1 MPKNQKRNAPF
12 ALNTPKHT
20 LFYYLALVFILICM
34 FFSND
39 YGMLDVQKTA
49 IVLAVGVDREDDTFI
64 LTSQIA
70 VPESSKQGKATQT
83 VELVSRG
90 KTVADAFRQINAK
103 TGWYPKLVFCKLIV
117 LGEKTLEK
125 NAMDA
130 LDFFSLDEYMSDNC
144 LVACC
149 DGLAKDILNTQALID
164 SAGSIAISKVLSTH
178 AERVGTA
185 LPASLRQFCIGYFG
199 KSKSGFLP
207 IVQTQP
213 QQEQV
218 GGSGSSSGSG
228 SSGSSGNQSGGGG
241 QSSSGGDSSSSGGGS
256 GGDSSSSGGGSG
268 GDSGSSGGGSG
279 GDSGGSAGS
288 GGAEKQEKPVFSASR
303 TALIVEG
310 KRVGELSEEETFA
323 VCAVKR
329 ELKLAGFSVQ
339 NEDGVCTL
347 SIKNNAPSSKLQ
359 LGADGRA
366 TMQISLTLT
375 AGLLDYST
383 ARDLNDLTDAGDVPA
398 TVFPLA
404 AKKLKAQISSAYEK
418 CRSCGCD
425 VFELNSLLFK
435 KHPKRF
441 EALQKNALQE
451 SVLEVNVH
459 FENVR

>member
-1 MPKNQKRNAPF
+1 MPKNQKHNAPF

-90 KTVADAFRQINAK
+90 KTIADAFRQINAK

-218 GGSGSSSGSG
+218 GGSGSSG
-228 SSGSSGNQSGGGG
+228 SSSNQSGGDSSSGSGQSG
-241 QSSSGGDSSSSGGGS
+241 QSSSGGSGGG
-256 GGDSSSSGGGSG
+256 
-268 GDSGSSGGGSG
+268 
-279 GDSGGSAGS
+279 SGGSAGS

>member
-90 KTVADAFRQINAK
+90 KTIADAFRQINAK

-228 SSGSSGNQSGGGG
+228 GSGGSGNQSGGDSSSGSGQGG
-241 QSSSGGDSSSSGGGS
+241 QSSSGGSGGGS
-256 GGDSSSSGGGSG
+256 GG
-268 GDSGSSGGGSG
+268 
-279 GDSGGSAGS
+279 SGGSAGS

>member
-20 LFYYLALVFILICM
+20 LFYDLALVFILICM

-90 KTVADAFRQINAK
+90 KTIADAFRQINAK

-218 GGSGSSSGSG
+218 GGSGGSSGSG
-228 SSGSSGNQSGGGG
+228 SSGSSGNQSGG
-241 QSSSGGDSSSSGGGS
+241 DSSSSGG
-256 GGDSSSSGGGSG
+256 SGGGSG
-268 GDSGSSGGGSG
+268 GSGSSAGSG
-279 GDSGGSAGS
+279 GGSAGS

>member
-1 MPKNQKRNAPF
+1 MPKNQKHNAPF

-49 IVLAVGVDREDDTFI
+49 IVLAVGVDREEDTFI

-218 GGSGSSSGSG
+218 GGSGGSG
-228 SSGSSGNQSGGGG
+228 GSGSSGNQSGGDSSSGSGQSSSGG
-241 QSSSGGDSSSSGGGS
+241 QSGGGAQSSSGGDSSSSGGGS
-256 GGDSSSSGGGSG
+256 GGSG
-268 GDSGSSGGGSG
+268 
-279 GDSGGSAGS
+279 GGSAGS

>member
-90 KTVADAFRQINAK
+90 KTIADAFRQINAK

-228 SSGSSGNQSGGGG
+228 SSGNQSGGGG
-241 QSSSGGDSSSSGGGS
+241 QSSSGGDSSSSGG
-256 GGDSSSSGGGSG
+256 DSGGSG
-268 GDSGSSGGGSG
+268 GS
-279 GDSGGSAGS
+279 SAGS

-329 ELKLAGFSVQ
+329 ELKLAG
-339 NEDGVCTL
+339 TL

>member
-207 IVQTQP
+207 IIQTQP

-228 SSGSSGNQSGGGG
+228 SSGNQSGGDSSSGSGQSG
-241 QSSSGGDSSSSGGGS
+241 QSSSGGSGGG
-256 GGDSSSSGGGSG
+256 
-268 GDSGSSGGGSG
+268 
-279 GDSGGSAGS
+279 SGGSAGS

>member
-228 SSGSSGNQSGGGG
+228 SSGNQSGGDSSSGSGQGG
-241 QSSSGGDSSSSGGGS
+241 QSSSGGDSSSSS
-256 GGDSSSSGGGSG
+256 GGSGGGSG
-268 GDSGSSGGGSG
+268 
-279 GDSGGSAGS
+279 GGSAGS

-404 AKKLKAQISSAYEK
+404 AKKLKAQIASAYEK

>member
-90 KTVADAFRQINAK
+90 KTIADAFRQINAK

-218 GGSGSSSGSG
+218 GGSGGSG
-228 SSGSSGNQSGGGG
+228 GSGSSGNQSGGD
-241 QSSSGGDSSSSGGGS
+241 SSSSSGGS
-256 GGDSSSSGGGSG
+256 GG
-268 GDSGSSGGGSG
+268 
-279 GDSGGSAGS
+279 SGGSAGS

>member
-218 GGSGSSSGSG
+218 GGSGSSG
-228 SSGSSGNQSGGGG
+228 SSGSSGNQSGGDSSSGSGQGG

-256 GGDSSSSGGGSG
+256 GGGSGGSG
-268 GDSGSSGGGSG
+268 S
-279 GDSGGSAGS
+279 SAGS

>member
-90 KTVADAFRQINAK
+90 KTIADAFRQINAK

-218 GGSGSSSGSG
+218 GGSGGSSGSG
-228 SSGSSGNQSGGGG
+228 SSGSSGNQSGG
-241 QSSSGGDSSSSGGGS
+241 DSSSSGG
-256 GGDSSSSGGGSG
+256 SGGGSG
-268 GDSGSSGGGSG
+268 GSGSSAGSG
-279 GDSGGSAGS
+279 GGSAGS

>member
-49 IVLAVGVDREDDTFI
+49 IVLAVGVDREEDTFI

-90 KTVADAFRQINAK
+90 KTIADAFRQINAK

-213 QQEQV
+213 QQEQI
-218 GGSGSSSGSG
+218 GGSGG
-228 SSGSSGNQSGGGG
+228 SGNQSGGGGQGGQGG

-256 GGDSSSSGGGSG
+256 GGGSGGSG
-268 GDSGSSGGGSG
+268 S
-279 GDSGGSAGS
+279 SAGS

>member
-218 GGSGSSSGSG
+218 GGSGSSG
-228 SSGSSGNQSGGGG
+228 SSGSSGNQSGGDSSSGSGQGG

-256 GGDSSSSGGGSG
+256 GGGSGSSSGS
-268 GDSGSSGGGSG
+268 
-279 GDSGGSAGS
+279 SAGS

>member
-228 SSGSSGNQSGGGG
+228 SSGNQSGGDSSSGSGQSG
-241 QSSSGGDSSSSGGGS
+241 QSSSGGSGGG
-256 GGDSSSSGGGSG
+256 
-268 GDSGSSGGGSG
+268 
-279 GDSGGSAGS
+279 SGGSAGS

>member
-1 MPKNQKRNAPF
+1 MPKTQKPRKAF
-12 ALNTPKHT
+12 ALNTPKNT

-49 IVLAVGVDREDDTFI
+49 IVLAVGVDREDETFI

-117 LGEKTLEK
+117 LGEKTLEQ

-185 LPASLRQFCIGYFG
+185 LPASLRQFTIGYFG
-199 KSKSGFLP
+199 KSKSCFLP
-207 IVQTQP
+207 IVKTQP
-213 QQEQV
+213 QQEKV
-218 GGSGSSSGSG
+218 GGSGASGG
-228 SSGSSGNQSGGGG
+228 SSG
-241 QSSSGGDSSSSGGGS
+241 GGDSSSSSGSEQSSSGGS
-256 GGDSSSSGGGSG
+256 GGSGQGG
-268 GDSGSSGGGSG
+268 SGSSGGGG
-279 GDSGGSAGS
+279 SGGSGS
-288 GGAEKQEKPVFSASR
+288 SKSSEQEKPVFSASR

-310 KRVGELSEEETFA
+310 KRVGELTEEETFA

-329 ELKLAGFSVQ
+329 ELKLAGYSVQ

-359 LGADGRA
+359 VSADGRA
-366 TMQISLTLT
+366 TLQISITLT

-383 ARDLNDLTDAGDVPA
+383 ARDLNDLADAGDVPQ

-404 AKKLKAQISSAYEK
+404 EQKLKAQITSAYEK

-425 VFELNSLLFK
+425 VFELSSLLFK
-435 KHPKRF
+435 KQPRRF
-441 EALQKNALQE
+441 AALKENALKD
-451 SVLEVNVH
+451 SVLEVNVR

>member
-90 KTVADAFRQINAK
+90 KTIADAFRQINAK

-228 SSGSSGNQSGGGG
+228 SQSGGDSSSGSGQGG
-241 QSSSGGDSSSSGGGS
+241 QSSSGGGSGGSGGGSGNQSGGDSSSSGG
-256 GGDSSSSGGGSG
+256 DSGGGSG
-268 GDSGSSGGGSG
+268 
-279 GDSGGSAGS
+279 GGSAGS

>member
-90 KTVADAFRQINAK
+90 KTIADAFRQINAK

-218 GGSGSSSGSG
+218 GGSGGSSG
-228 SSGSSGNQSGGGG
+228 SGSSGNQSGGDSSSSGG
-241 QSSSGGDSSSSGGGS
+241 GNQSSSGGDSSSSGGGS
-256 GGDSSSSGGGSG
+256 GGG
-268 GDSGSSGGGSG
+268 
-279 GDSGGSAGS
+279 SGGSAGS

-310 KRVGELSEEETFA
+310 KRVGELTEEETFA

>member
-1 MPKNQKRNAPF
+1 MPKTQKPRKAF
-12 ALNTPKHT
+12 ALNTPKNT

-49 IVLAVGVDREDDTFI
+49 IVLAVGVDREDETFI

-117 LGEKTLEK
+117 LGEKTLEQ

-185 LPASLRQFCIGYFG
+185 LPASLRQFTIGYFG
-199 KSKSGFLP
+199 KSKSCFLP
-207 IVQTQP
+207 IVKTQP
-213 QQEQV
+213 QQEKV
-218 GGSGSSSGSG
+218 GGSGASGGSSGGGDSSSSSGS
-228 SSGSSGNQSGGGG
+228 G
-241 QSSSGGDSSSSGGGS
+241 QSSSGGSGGS
-256 GGDSSSSGGGSG
+256 GQGG
-268 GDSGSSGGGSG
+268 SGSSGGGG
-279 GDSGGSAGS
+279 SGGSGQSSQGGS
-288 GGAEKQEKPVFSASR
+288 GGSGQNSSGGSGSSKSSEQEKPVFSASR

-310 KRVGELSEEETFA
+310 KRVGELTEEETFA

-329 ELKLAGFSVQ
+329 ELKLAGYSVQ

-359 LGADGRA
+359 VSADGRA
-366 TMQISLTLT
+366 TLQISITLT

-383 ARDLNDLTDAGDVPA
+383 ARDLNDLADAGDVPQ

-404 AKKLKAQISSAYEK
+404 EQKLKAQITSAYEK

-425 VFELNSLLFK
+425 VFELSSLLFK
-435 KHPKRF
+435 KQPRRF
-441 EALQKNALQE
+441 ASLKETALKD
-451 SVLEVNVH
+451 SVLEVNVR

>member
-1 MPKNQKRNAPF
+1 MPKTQKPRKAF
-12 ALNTPKHT
+12 ALNTPKNT

-49 IVLAVGVDREDDTFI
+49 IVLAVGVDREDETFI

-117 LGEKTLEK
+117 LGEKTLEQ

-185 LPASLRQFCIGYFG
+185 LPASLRQFTIGYFG
-199 KSKSGFLP
+199 KSKSCFLP
-207 IVQTQP
+207 IVKTQP
-213 QQEQV
+213 QQEKV
-218 GGSGSSSGSG
+218 GSSGASGGSSGGGDSSSSSGSGQSGQSGSGNSSGSGQGGSG
-228 SSGSSGNQSGGGG
+228 SSGSGG
-241 QSSSGGDSSSSGGGS
+241 QGGS
-256 GGDSSSSGGGSG
+256 GSSKSS
-268 GDSGSSGGGSG
+268 
-279 GDSGGSAGS
+279 
-288 GGAEKQEKPVFSASR
+288 EQEKPVFSASR

-310 KRVGELSEEETFA
+310 KRVGELTEEETFA

-329 ELKLAGFSVQ
+329 ELKLAGYSVQ

-359 LGADGRA
+359 VSADGRA
-366 TMQISLTLT
+366 TLQISITLT

-383 ARDLNDLTDAGDVPA
+383 ARDLNDLVDAGDVPQ

-404 AKKLKAQISSAYEK
+404 EQKLKAQITSAYEK

-425 VFELNSLLFK
+425 VFELSSLLFK
-435 KHPKRF
+435 KQPRRF
-441 EALQKNALQE
+441 AALKETALKD
-451 SVLEVNVH
+451 SVLEVNVR

>member
-90 KTVADAFRQINAK
+90 KTIADAFRQINAK

-218 GGSGSSSGSG
+218 GGSGGSGGSSG
-228 SSGSSGNQSGGGG
+228 SGSSGNQSGGDSSSGSGQSG
-241 QSSSGGDSSSSGGGS
+241 QSSSGGSGGG
-256 GGDSSSSGGGSG
+256 
-268 GDSGSSGGGSG
+268 
-279 GDSGGSAGS
+279 SGGSAGS

-359 LGADGRA
+359 LGTDGRA

>member
-1 MPKNQKRNAPF
+1 MPKTQKPRKAF
-12 ALNTPKHT
+12 ALNTPKNT

-49 IVLAVGVDREDDTFI
+49 IVLAVGVDREDETFI

-117 LGEKTLEK
+117 LGEKTLEQ

-185 LPASLRQFCIGYFG
+185 LPASLRQFTIGYFG
-199 KSKSGFLP
+199 KSKSCFLP
-207 IVQTQP
+207 IVKTQP
-213 QQEQV
+213 QQEKV
-218 GGSGSSSGSG
+218 GGSGASGG
-228 SSGSSGNQSGGGG
+228 SSG
-241 QSSSGGDSSSSGGGS
+241 GGDSSSSSGGGQSGQSGSGGSEQSSSGGS
-256 GGDSSSSGGGSG
+256 GG
-268 GDSGSSGGGSG
+268 SGSSKS
-279 GDSGGSAGS
+279 S
-288 GGAEKQEKPVFSASR
+288 EQEKPVFSASR

-310 KRVGELSEEETFA
+310 KRVGELTEEETFA

-329 ELKLAGFSVQ
+329 ELKLAGYSVQ

-359 LGADGRA
+359 VSADGRA
-366 TMQISLTLT
+366 TLQISITLT

-383 ARDLNDLTDAGDVPA
+383 ARDLNDLADAGDVPQ

-404 AKKLKAQISSAYEK
+404 EQKLKAQITSAYEK

-425 VFELNSLLFK
+425 VFELSSLLFK
-435 KHPKRF
+435 KQPRRF
-441 EALQKNALQE
+441 AALKETALKD
-451 SVLEVNVH
+451 SVLEVNVR

>member
-218 GGSGSSSGSG
+218 GGSGSS
-228 SSGSSGNQSGGGG
+228 GSSGNQ
-241 QSSSGGDSSSSGGGS
+241 SGGDSSSSGGGS
-256 GGDSSSSGGGSG
+256 GGSGNQSGGDSSSGSGQGGQSSSGGGSG
-268 GDSGSSGGGSG
+268 G
-279 GDSGGSAGS
+279 SGGSSASS

-347 SIKNNAPSSKLQ
+347 SIKNNSPSSKLQ

>member
-1 MPKNQKRNAPF
+1 MPKNQKHNAPF

-90 KTVADAFRQINAK
+90 KTIADAFRQINAK

-218 GGSGSSSGSG
+218 GGSGSSG
-228 SSGSSGNQSGGGG
+228 SSGSSSNQSGGDSSSGSGQSG
-241 QSSSGGDSSSSGGGS
+241 QSSSGGSGGG
-256 GGDSSSSGGGSG
+256 
-268 GDSGSSGGGSG
+268 
-279 GDSGGSAGS
+279 SGGSAGS

>member
-1 MPKNQKRNAPF
+1 MPKNQKHNAPF

-49 IVLAVGVDREDDTFI
+49 IVLAVGVDREEDTFI

-90 KTVADAFRQINAK
+90 KTIADAFRQINAK

-218 GGSGSSSGSG
+218 GGSG
-228 SSGSSGNQSGGGG
+228 NQSGGGG
-241 QSSSGGDSSSSGGGS
+241 QSSSGGGSGGGS
-256 GGDSSSSGGGSG
+256 SGSG
-268 GDSGSSGGGSG
+268 
-279 GDSGGSAGS
+279 GGSAGS

>member
-218 GGSGSSSGSG
+218 GDSGSSSGSG
-228 SSGSSGNQSGGGG
+228 SSGNQSGGDSSSGSGQGG
-241 QSSSGGDSSSSGGGS
+241 QSSSGSSSGGS
-256 GGDSSSSGGGSG
+256 GGSS
-268 GDSGSSGGGSG
+268 
-279 GDSGGSAGS
+279 GSAGS

>member
-49 IVLAVGVDREDDTFI
+49 IVLAVGVDREEDTFI

-90 KTVADAFRQINAK
+90 KTIADAFRQINAK

-218 GGSGSSSGSG
+218 GGSGSSSGS
-228 SSGSSGNQSGGGG
+228 SGSGGSGSQ
-241 QSSSGGDSSSSGGGS
+241 SGGDSSSSGGGS
-256 GGDSSSSGGGSG
+256 G
-268 GDSGSSGGGSG
+268 
-279 GDSGGSAGS
+279 GGSAGS

-339 NEDGVCTL
+339 NEDGGCTL

>member
-1 MPKNQKRNAPF
+1 M
-12 ALNTPKHT
+12 
-20 LFYYLALVFILICM
+20 
-34 FFSND
+34 
-39 YGMLDVQKTA
+39 
-49 IVLAVGVDREDDTFI
+49 
-64 LTSQIA
+64 
-70 VPESSKQGKATQT
+70 
-83 VELVSRG
+83 
-90 KTVADAFRQINAK
+90 
-103 TGWYPKLVFCKLIV
+103 
-117 LGEKTLEK
+117 
-125 NAMDA
+125 
-130 LDFFSLDEYMSDNC
+130 
-144 LVACC
+144 
-149 DGLAKDILNTQALID
+149 
-164 SAGSIAISKVLSTH
+164 
-178 AERVGTA
+178 
-185 LPASLRQFCIGYFG
+185 
-199 KSKSGFLP
+199 
-207 IVQTQP
+207 
-213 QQEQV
+213 
-218 GGSGSSSGSG
+218 
-228 SSGSSGNQSGGGG
+228 
-241 QSSSGGDSSSSGGGS
+241 
-256 GGDSSSSGGGSG
+256 
-268 GDSGSSGGGSG
+268 
-279 GDSGGSAGS
+279 
-288 GGAEKQEKPVFSASR
+288 FSASR

>member
-90 KTVADAFRQINAK
+90 KTIADAFRQINAK

-218 GGSGSSSGSG
+218 GGSGSS
-228 SSGSSGNQSGGGG
+228 GSSGNQ
-241 QSSSGGDSSSSGGGS
+241 SGGDSSSSGGGS
-256 GGDSSSSGGGSG
+256 GGSGNQSGGDSSSGSGQGGQSSSGGGSG
-268 GDSGSSGGGSG
+268 G
-279 GDSGGSAGS
+279 SGGSSASS

>member
-213 QQEQV
+213 QQEQI
-218 GGSGSSSGSG
+218 GGSGG
-228 SSGSSGNQSGGGG
+228 SGNQSGGGGQGGQGG

-256 GGDSSSSGGGSG
+256 GGGSGGSG
-268 GDSGSSGGGSG
+268 S
-279 GDSGGSAGS
+279 SAGS